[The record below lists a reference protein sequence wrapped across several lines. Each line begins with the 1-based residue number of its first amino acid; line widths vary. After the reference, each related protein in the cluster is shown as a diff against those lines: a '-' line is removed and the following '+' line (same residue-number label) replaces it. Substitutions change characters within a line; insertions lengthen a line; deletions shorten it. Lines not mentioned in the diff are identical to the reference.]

1 MPDLSMADLT
11 AIIERVDKLL
21 LRHEELKRTNQL
33 LQGQLEVLTAERDA
47 LRSRLQTARTRLDA
61 LLERLPGGD
70 GTSRSTSAS

>member
-1 MPDLSMADLT
+1 MADLT

-33 LQGQLEVLTAERDA
+33 LQGQLDALTIERDA

-61 LLERLPGGD
+61 LLERLPGSDSAG
-70 GTSRSTSAS
+70 RSTPA

>member
-1 MPDLSMADLT
+1 MADLT

-33 LQGQLEVLTAERDA
+33 LQGQVDALTAERDA

-61 LLERLPGGD
+61 LLDRLPGND
-70 GTSRSTSAS
+70 SAARSTSA

>member
-33 LQGQLEVLTAERDA
+33 LQGQLDAVTAERDA

-61 LLERLPGGD
+61 LLERLPAGEGA
-70 GTSRSTSAS
+70 GRSPSA